1 MLTKAS
7 KCPTKLLQEV
17 SEIIVAHKDFLKD
30 NLRSCSSQTDVANAL
45 TASDSWFILGNG
57 PSPAVLKLQI
67 SERSAT
73 VSQICTNTDS
83 IPTLI
88 SRLREEVGAMRL
100 TKLTVRVLPDE
111 VQPWVDSG
119 FQRTFTCAQFSRAPV
134 VSNMMPLLPLSN
146 PTEKD
151 LLPLSQLMYAAYA
164 KTDESL
170 PDVRSA
176 EASLRETMSGA
187 GGAYL
192 PDASFASGAAPNLV
206 SACLIATQEP
216 GEAEIV
222 RLFTHPLYRARGL
235 ATTEIAAAMN
245 RLSASGVKSVS
256 AWNREGDEVV
266 RRLLAKMGFEKR
278 RGVVEVSA
286 SV

>member
-17 SEIIVAHKDFLKD
+17 SDIIVAHKDFLKY
-30 NLRSCSSQTDVANAL
+30 NLTSCNSQTEVANAL
-45 TASDSWFILGNG
+45 AASDSWFILGNG

-67 SERSAT
+67 LGRSAT
-73 VSQICTNTDS
+73 VSEICTNADS
-83 IPTLI
+83 IPALA
-88 SRLREEVGAMRL
+88 SGLRAEVGALRL
-100 TKLTVRVLPDE
+100 SKLTVRVPPEE

-119 FQRTFTCAQFSRAPV
+119 FRRAFTYAQFSRAPV

-170 PDVRSA
+170 PDARSA
-176 EASLRETMSGA
+176 ETSLRETMAGA

-192 PDASFASGAAPNLV
+192 ADASFASGTAPNLV

-216 GEAEIV
+216 GQAEIV

-278 RGVVEVSA
+278 RAVVEVSA